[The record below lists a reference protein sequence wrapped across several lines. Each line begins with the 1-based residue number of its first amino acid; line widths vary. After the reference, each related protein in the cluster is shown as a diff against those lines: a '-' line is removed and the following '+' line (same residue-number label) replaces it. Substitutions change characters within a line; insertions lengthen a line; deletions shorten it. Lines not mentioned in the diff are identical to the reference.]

1 MTSVI
6 DCITINWN
14 LADET
19 LACVQSLLDAGVEPG
34 RIWVVDNGSQDD
46 SVARLEA
53 TFGDRIRLLAE
64 PENLGFAGGNNRA
77 IAAALAEEGEH
88 RAEWLLLIN
97 NDTVVAPDFFDRLD
111 EAIQAHPDV
120 RILAPLILYHDE
132 PARIWSLG
140 DRRLDGTLIT
150 RSLLRDQLI
159 PDDLPRFVT
168 VDFLNMCAMLIH
180 RSVFERIGLL
190 DEAYFMYAEDA
201 DFCLRASRAGF
212 RLGCATEAR
221 IWHKVSRSTGV
232 YDPRARSWRTHNQ
245 IRFYRQ
251 HASGMHR
258 PLLWGFT
265 TLRLGMLTVK
275 DLLHGRWR
283 LVPVTWKAWWSGW
296 FGDDP
301 RSNDAR

>member
-1 MTSVI
+1 VTSVI
-6 DCITINWN
+6 DSITINWN

-19 LACVQSLLDAGVEPG
+19 LACVQSLLDAGAQSG

-53 TFGDRIRLLAE
+53 AFGDRIRLLAE

-77 IAAALAEEGEH
+77 IQAALAEEGDN

-97 NDTVVAPDFFDRLD
+97 NDTVVAPDFFDRLE
-111 EAIQAHPDV
+111 EAIQAHADV
-120 RILAPLILYHDE
+120 RILAPLILYYDE

-140 DRRLDGTLIT
+140 DRRLGGTLIT
-150 RSLLRDQLI
+150 RSLLRDEVI
-159 PDDLPRFVT
+159 PDDLPPFVG
-168 VDFLNMCAMLIH
+168 VDFLNMCALLIH

-212 RLGCATEAR
+212 RLGCATQAR

-232 YDPRARSWRTHNQ
+232 YDPRARSWRTRNQ

-251 HASGMHR
+251 HAAGLHR
-258 PLLWGFT
+258 LLLWGFT
-265 TLRLGMLTVK
+265 VLRLGLLTAR
-275 DLLHGRWR
+275 DLVHGRWR

-296 FGDDP
+296 FGAD
-301 RSNDAR
+301 RHS